1 MSPVGRSLGESS
13 SIISINSHT
22 LNAHL
27 ILFSSWLCP
36 TNLKSALYLF
46 LFLCLSLFPFEH
58 TIERAIR
65 WSNLGGF
72 HFSTGFYFI
81 FILFCWSLVWS
92 TQLIFA
98 RVMYCGSLMA
108 GRSIGLPSHQCGQK
122 WLTNREKGHLEVKE
136 RRPSRIWSY
145 EFKK

>member
-1 MSPVGRSLGESS
+1 MSTVGRSLGESS
-13 SIISINSHT
+13 SIISINFHT

-27 ILFSSWLCP
+27 ILFGSWLCP

-46 LFLCLSLFPFEH
+46 LCLCLSHFPFEH
-58 TIERAIR
+58 TVKRAVR
-65 WSNLGGF
+65 WANLGHF
-72 HFSTGFYFI
+72 HFSTGQI
-81 FILFCWSLVWS
+81 ILFCWSLVWS

-98 RVMYCGSLMA
+98 RVMYCGSFMA
-108 GRSIGLPSHQCGQK
+108 GRSMGLPSHQCGQK
-122 WLTNREKGHLEVKE
+122 WLTNREKDHLEVKE